1 MNEFTP
7 IPLGGELVVSGDTV
21 IDTEVVEGTVEET
34 VVDNTEND
42 TELVTDTAAED
53 NTTADPLDEDI
64 SKKFVLNNWLKE
76 HNTSELLYRLWLKG
90 AAVYMQNGLYW
101 YRQSINSNFSSM
113 PKNQVQDAIANIL
126 GQQVNIGQTDDHKIK
141 VFDLLNVEKEQFNPA
156 VKREFYSE
164 NGVMFRN
171 TFRSTPYMEMDK
183 ETAYQKP
190 LVILALL
197 LHLTKTNDR
206 LTYFINWLA
215 YFFQGLKKSPVAIVL
230 KGRQGAGKGILWDY
244 ILKALFGAKQ
254 CFQLND
260 KTIRGNFLA
269 DALDGKLMLGCD
281 EISHGGTD
289 NKLLK
294 NFLKGVISNPTGAH
308 EKKHKSLSAE
318 INLYAAVLITTN
330 EVQSLEIEFSD
341 RRYTILTT
349 GDNLAKVDFLGYG
362 TFNSLLSAIQGELED
377 FALYLLNYEVDVNL
391 ACTAQDTPEKRALA
405 GVTNDRFLN
414 FAHAIMKKNLKY
426 FTDLTYEA
434 PALYGDLK
442 AAFTSNRISRK
453 MLKECF
459 CAIEE
464 EKISAKK
471 LMSRLRVIDE
481 YFFGDENTKG
491 RSNGDVVFCLDE
503 SIILD
508 EASAPA
514 TPVYTPCNL
523 PGFPQGIVI
532 NPSL

>member
-1 MNEFTP
+1 MFENLSNI
-7 IPLGGELVVSGDTV
+7 IPHDGDLVVSGDTV
-21 IDTEVVEGTVEET
+21 IDTEVVEG
-34 VVDNTEND
+34 
-42 TELVTDTAAED
+42 AAENQANEAKD
-53 NTTADPLDEDI
+53 SVNGANADSAAVKPTK
-64 SKKFVLNNWLKE
+64 SNKFEYGNFIPEGSTN
-76 HNTSELLYRLWLKG
+76 ELLYRFKKMGGCINMTPTGFEIRLSKDSQMQEVTKSQAMDILSNVFKKEITIGRNKDCDIKTYDLKMVMG
-90 AAVYMQNGLYW
+90 TK
-101 YRQSINSNFSSM
+101 FD
-113 PKNQVQDAIANIL
+113 PQVKSEYFEQD
-126 GQQVNIGQTDDHKIK
+126 
-141 VFDLLNVEKEQFNPA
+141 
-156 VKREFYSE
+156 
-164 NGVMFRN
+164 GVTCRN
-171 TFRSTPYMEMDK
+171 TFKPTPYMEMDK
-183 ETAYQKP
+183 ETQYLKP
-190 LVILALL
+190 LAILALL

-206 LTYFINWLA
+206 LVYFLNWLA
-215 YFFQGLKKSPVAIVL
+215 YFFQGLKKSPVAVAL

-244 ILKALFGAKQ
+244 ILKELFGVKQ

-308 EKKHKSLSAE
+308 EKKHKSLNSE
-318 INLYAAVLITTN
+318 ISLFAAVLITTN
-330 EVQSLEIEFSD
+330 EVQSLEVEYSD
-341 RRYTILTT
+341 RRFTIYET
-349 GDNLAKVDFLGYG
+349 GDNLAKVNFLGYR
-362 TFNSLLSAIQGELED
+362 TFNSILSAIQGELED

-391 ACTAQDTPEKRALA
+391 ACTAQDTPEKQALV
-405 GVTNDRFLN
+405 GVTNDRFQN
-414 FAHAIMKKNLKY
+414 FAQAIMKKNLNY

-434 PALYGDLK
+434 PALYNDLK
-442 AAFTSNRISRK
+442 LAFISNRISRK

-464 EKISAKK
+464 EKMSAKK
-471 LMSRLRVIDE
+471 LMTRLRAIDSD
-481 YFFGDENTKG
+481 FFGDSNTKG
-491 RSNGDVVFCLDE
+491 RSTGDVMYCLNED
-503 SIILD
+503 IIFD